1 MKQLR
6 VRRKKRKSYVFPE
19 YILAFTLLK
28 LATLRLPKPAAVK
41 YNKTSDIRGPYF
53 YSLFFSYIA
62 VVFPL
67 LVIVK

>member
-19 YILAFTLLK
+19 YILAFALLK
-28 LATLRLPKPAAVK
+28 LATPRLPKPAAVK

-53 YSLFFSYIA
+53 YSVFSYIA